1 MSIPSEAITS
11 QIGEKIGENMR
22 RILRQVLGQSEGH
35 GGGTHGSLSATAEAT
50 SSRAG
55 AQLRQSKGLREFCNA
70 IRSPEGMQI
79 LDLGA
84 ASQAN
89 INFVT
94 GLGHRL
100 CTEDFHRCLE
110 LFTSRSMVT
119 ADPDTETDRFFR
131 ENLRYQACQ
140 FDGVL
145 CWDLFDFLPDAL
157 VQPLVH
163 RLFELIKPGGHV
175 LAFFHSGQ
183 PGQVLPVCQ
192 YRVSSQEQLQVSERA
207 QGKLRRAINNRGIES
222 LFRNYA
228 SLKFFLTKD
237 SLREV
242 VIVR

>member
-1 MSIPSEAITS
+1 MSTPSEAITS
-11 QIGEKIGENMR
+11 QIGENVR
-22 RILRQVLGQSEGH
+22 RLLRQVLGQTES
-35 GGGTHGSLSATAEAT
+35 TAEGVVR
-50 SSRAG
+50 SAG
-55 AQLRQSKGLREFCNA
+55 ALLRPSKGLREFCAA
-70 IRSPEGMQI
+70 IRSPEGLQI

-84 ASQAN
+84 ACQAN
-89 INFVT
+89 VNFLT

-119 ADPDTETDRFFR
+119 ADPDTETERFFR
-131 ENLRYQACQ
+131 ENLQYQPAQ

-157 VQPLVH
+157 VKPLVE
-163 RLFELIKPGGHV
+163 RLFELVKPGGHL
-175 LAFFHSGQ
+175 LAFFHSGL
-183 PGQVLPVCQ
+183 PGQLLPVCQ
-192 YRVSSQEQLQVSERA
+192 YCISTQDQLQVKERA
-207 QGKLRRAINNRGIES
+207 QGKLRRTINNRGIEN

>member
-1 MSIPSEAITS
+1 MSTPSEVISA
-11 QIGEKIGENMR
+11 QIGENVR
-22 RILRQVLGQSEGH
+22 RLLRQVLGQTESPAVV
-35 GGGTHGSLSATAEAT
+35 TVT
-50 SSRAG
+50 RAG
-55 AQLRQSKGLREFCNA
+55 LLLRPSKGLREFCAA
-70 IRSPEGMQI
+70 IRSPEGLQI

-89 INFVT
+89 INFLT

-100 CTEDFHRCLE
+100 CTEDLHRCLE
-110 LFTSRSMVT
+110 LFSARSMVST
-119 ADPDTETDRFFR
+119 DPDTETAQFFR
-131 ENLRYQACQ
+131 ENLQYQTAQ

-157 VQPLVH
+157 LKPLVEKM
-163 RLFELIKPGGHV
+163 FELVKPGGH
-175 LAFFHSGQ
+175 LLTFFHSGQ
-183 PGQVLPVCQ
+183 PGQLLPVCQ
-192 YRVSSQEQLQVSERA
+192 YRIVSPDQLQINERA
-207 QGKLRRAINNRGIES
+207 PGKLRRAINNRGIES

>member
-1 MSIPSEAITS
+1 MSTPSAAITS
-11 QIGEKIGENMR
+11 QIGENVR
-22 RILRQVLGQSEGH
+22 RLLRQVMGH
-35 GGGTHGSLSATAEAT
+35 GEAAPEAAAKGSSTLL
-50 SSRAG
+50 RA
-55 AQLRQSKGLREFCNA
+55 SKGLREFCSA
-70 IRSPEGMQI
+70 IKSPEGLRI

-84 ASQAN
+84 ASQSN

-100 CTEDFHRCLE
+100 CTEDLHRCLE
-110 LFTSRSMVT
+110 LYTSRSMVT
-119 ADPDTETDRFFR
+119 ADPDTATDRFFR
-131 ENLRYQACQ
+131 ENLQYELCQ

-157 VQPLVH
+157 VNPLVEH
-163 RLFELIKPGGHV
+163 LYQLVKPGGHL
-175 LAFFHSGQ
+175 LAFFHTGQ
-183 PGQVLPVCQ
+183 PGQLLPVCQ
-192 YRVSSQEQLQVSERA
+192 YRISTQDQLQVSERS
-207 QGKLRRAINNRGIES
+207 QGKLRRAFNNRGIER

>member
-1 MSIPSEAITS
+1 MSTPSEAITT
-11 QIGEKIGENMR
+11 QIGENVR
-22 RILRQVLGQSEGH
+22 RLLRQVLGQTESSTEG
-35 GGGTHGSLSATAEAT
+35 AEQ
-50 SSRAG
+50 SAG
-55 AQLRQSKGLREFCNA
+55 ALLRPSKGLREFCGA
-70 IRSPEGMQI
+70 IRSPEGLQI

-84 ASQAN
+84 ASQSN
-89 INFVT
+89 VNFLT

-100 CTEDFHRCLE
+100 CTEDLHRCLE

-119 ADPDTETDRFFR
+119 ADPETEAERFFR
-131 ENLRYQACQ
+131 ENLQYHPAQ

-157 VQPLVH
+157 VKPLAG
-163 RLFELIKPGGHV
+163 RLFDLVKPGGH
-175 LAFFHSGQ
+175 LLTFFHSGQ
-183 PGQVLPVCQ
+183 PGQLLPVCQ
-192 YRVSSQEQLQVSERA
+192 YRISTQDQLQVNERA

-222 LFRNYA
+222 LFKNFS

>member
-1 MSIPSEAITS
+1 MYSPSETISS
-11 QIGEKIGENMR
+11 QIGENVR
-22 RILRQVLGQSEGH
+22 RLLRQVLGHEE
-35 GGGTHGSLSATAEAT
+35 TLA
-50 SSRAG
+50 RAIG
-55 AQLRQSKGLREFCNA
+55 VSNSGPTLRLSKGLREFSSA
-70 IRSPEGMQI
+70 IRSPEGLQI

-100 CTEDFHRCLE
+100 ATEDLHRCLD
-110 LFTSRSMVT
+110 LFTARTMVT
-119 ADPDTETDRFFR
+119 ADPDTEVDRFFAD
-131 ENLRYQACQ
+131 NLHYEQGQ

-157 VQPLVH
+157 VKPLVA
-163 RLFELIKPGGHV
+163 RLHSFLKPGGHV

-183 PGQVLPVCQ
+183 PGQLVPVCQ
-192 YRVSSQEQLQVSERA
+192 YRVSSAEQLQVNERSP
-207 QGKLRRAINNRGIES
+207 GKLRRSFNNRGIES
-222 LFRNYA
+222 LFRDYA

>member
-1 MSIPSEAITS
+1 MSTPSEAITS
-11 QIGEKIGENMR
+11 QIGENVR
-22 RILRQVLGQSEGH
+22 RLLRQVLGQTETAAK
-35 GGGTHGSLSATAEAT
+35 GTLSSADP
-50 SSRAG
+50 
-55 AQLRQSKGLREFCNA
+55 QLRQSKGLREFCGA
-70 IRSPEGMQI
+70 IRSPEGLQI

-89 INFVT
+89 INFVI
-94 GLGHRL
+94 GLGHRV
-100 CTEDFHRCLE
+100 CTEDLHRCLE
-110 LFTSRSMVT
+110 LYSSRSMVT
-119 ADPDTETDRFFR
+119 ADPDTVSDRFFR
-131 ENLRYQACQ
+131 ENLQYGAAR

-157 VQPLVH
+157 VKPMVD
-163 RLFELIKPGGHV
+163 RLFELIKPRGYL

-183 PGQVLPVCQ
+183 PGQLLPVCQ
-192 YRVSSQEQLQVSERA
+192 YRISSQDQLHVSERA

>member
-1 MSIPSEAITS
+1 MRSGDRLTNRKWLAMSTPSEAITT
-11 QIGEKIGENMR
+11 QISENVR
-22 RILRQVLGQSEGH
+22 RLLRQVLGH
-35 GGGTHGSLSATAEAT
+35 ADAPAEST
-50 SSRAG
+50 VSCAG
-55 AQLRQSKGLREFCNA
+55 ALLRPSKGLREFCGF
-70 IRSPEGMQI
+70 IRAPEGLQI

-100 CTEDFHRCLE
+100 CTEDLHRCLE
-110 LFTSRSMVT
+110 LLTSRSMVT
-119 ADPDTETDRFFR
+119 ADPDTETGRFFR
-131 ENLRYQACQ
+131 ENLQYRPSQ

-145 CWDLFDFLPDAL
+145 CWDLFDFLPDTL
-157 VQPLVH
+157 VKPLVE
-163 RLFELIKPGGHV
+163 RLFELVKPAGHL

-183 PGQVLPVCQ
+183 PGQLMPLCQ
-192 YRVSSQEQLQVSERA
+192 YRIYSQEQLQVTERA

-222 LFRNYA
+222 LFRNFA